1 MEITVLAFGPLA
13 EDLGWKRHQI
23 TLSDQHIVG
32 QILQSLGL
40 EGGREKGLITA
51 VNGTHCDFN
60 AELKD
65 GDELALLPPVS
76 GG

>member
-13 EDLGWKRHQI
+13 EDLGWKRHQF
-23 TLSDQHIVG
+23 TLQDQHLVG
-32 QILQSLGL
+32 QILQTLGL
-40 EGGREKGLITA
+40 DEWKEKGLITA
-51 VNGTHCDFN
+51 VNGRHCDVN